1 MSIKKIVIICGH
13 PNADSYTGALL
24 DHYQAAAE
32 LAGHEITRFNLGELK
47 FDPILHNGYREIQ
60 PLEPDL
66 VKIQEAIK
74 ECDHL
79 VIGYPNWWT
88 SMPALLKGMFDRM
101 WLPGYAFNFDKVT
114 KKVQRHLSG
123 KTARVFVLSGS
134 NSPFKTW
141 WNYGDYTNEI
151 QYGILE
157 FAGLKTEVST
167 YGPCE
172 KVDDLCRTKW
182 VQDAEALGKVG
193 K

>member
-1 MSIKKIVIICGH
+1 MSSKKIVIICGH
-13 PNADSYTGALL
+13 PNANSFTGALL
-24 DHYQAAAE
+24 DAYQAAAE
-32 LAGHEITRFNLGELK
+32 LNGHEITRFNLGELTY
-47 FDPILHNGYREIQ
+47 DPILHNGYHEVQ

-66 VKIQEAIK
+66 EKIQLAIS
-74 ECDHL
+74 ESDHL

-101 WLPGYAFNFDKVT
+101 WLPGYAFNFSKETGKVE
-114 KKVQRHLSG
+114 RHLAG
-123 KTARVFVLSGS
+123 KTARVIVVSGS

-157 FAGLKTEVST
+157 FAGLKTQVST

-172 KVDDLCRTKW
+172 RVDEVSRNKW
-182 VQDAEALGKVG
+182 VHDVEALGRAAK
-193 K
+193 